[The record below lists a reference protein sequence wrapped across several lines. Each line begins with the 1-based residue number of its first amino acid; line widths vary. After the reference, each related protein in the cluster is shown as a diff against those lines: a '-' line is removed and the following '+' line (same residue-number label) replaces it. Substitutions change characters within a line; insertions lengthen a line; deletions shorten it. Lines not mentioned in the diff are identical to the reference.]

1 VLFSQIKKIIGQN
14 LVLTVALIVT
24 VLVYYKFFFYG
35 HISWDDPEMVFKN
48 KFVRTFDVKGL
59 FTNHFVGN
67 YIPITMF
74 THSVAWLLFENND
87 GGHHFINLMFHLIN
101 GVLVYQLSKR
111 LFKNDLIANLGA
123 IVFLLHP
130 MQVESVGWISELK
143 NVLSTTF
150 FLAGTLSYLNFT
162 ERSKKIDYILCFFYF
177 SLGCLSKS
185 SVVVFPIALICLDI
199 LMQKKISF
207 KFLINKIPFII
218 ISIVIGLINIK
229 TQTAD
234 QFINLSH
241 EFPFYQRFSFAGY
254 AILKYFILFILP
266 VNLSVIYPYPEINT
280 AVFAVGYSGLIIII
294 ALIILFIKQKKYQA
308 AAIILFVIT
317 NLILVLQFIPFGEVL
332 YADRYAYVPLIGFA
346 WLIGLILS
354 NLKLPV
360 SILSFVF
367 IALFSVFSFSRS
379 LDWKSAINLYEDI
392 NKKYPNQFLVLNSI
406 GVESMFLN
414 ENEKA
419 LDYLNR
425 AVSVAP
431 RNYKGFYN
439 RGLLY
444 LKNNQPEQAIKS
456 FNQTLEL
463 YNYSKAY
470 VGRANTYYML
480 GDFPKAINDANFVL
494 KTEENNTKAHFVL
507 GNCYNDLNRLE
518 DALNEYN
525 ICLKYNKDE
534 AEFYFKRGIVYGKK
548 QDFNAC
554 INEINICLQLNPNY
568 FEAYYWR
575 GVAKVNLKQ
584 NGCEDFKIAAQKNH
598 QPAIDA
604 FNKFCR

>member
-14 LVLTVALIVT
+14 MALTVALIVT

-67 YIPITMF
+67 YIPVTMF

-101 GVLVYQLSKR
+101 GVLVYQLTKR
-111 LFKNDLIANLGA
+111 LFKNDLITNIAT

-150 FLAGTLSYLNFT
+150 FLAGVLSYLNFT
-162 ERSKKIDYILCFFYF
+162 ERSKKSDYALCFFYF
-177 SLGCLSKS
+177 ILGCLSKS

-199 LMQKKISF
+199 LLQKKISF

-254 AILKYFILFILP
+254 ALLKYFILFILP

-332 YADRYAYVPLIGFA
+332 YADRYAYIPLIGFA

-470 VGRANTYYML
+470 VGRANAYYML
-480 GDFPKAINDANFVL
+480 GDFPKAIHDANFVL

>member
-1 VLFSQIKKIIGQN
+1 
-14 LVLTVALIVT
+14 
-24 VLVYYKFFFYG
+24 
-35 HISWDDPEMVFKN
+35 
-48 KFVRTFDVKGL
+48 
-59 FTNHFVGN
+59 
-67 YIPITMF
+67 
-74 THSVAWLLFENND
+74 
-87 GGHHFINLMFHLIN
+87 
-101 GVLVYQLSKR
+101 
-111 LFKNDLIANLGA
+111 
-123 IVFLLHP
+123 
-130 MQVESVGWISELK
+130 
-143 NVLSTTF
+143 
-150 FLAGTLSYLNFT
+150 
-162 ERSKKIDYILCFFYF
+162 
-177 SLGCLSKS
+177 
-185 SVVVFPIALICLDI
+185 VVFPIALICLDI

-280 AVFAVGYSGLIIII
+280 AVFAVGYSVLLIII

-332 YADRYAYVPLIGFA
+332 YADRYAYIPLIGFA

-379 LDWKSAINLYEDI
+379 QDWKSALNLYEDI

-439 RGLLY
+439 LGLLY

-494 KTEENNTKAHFVL
+494 KTEPNNIKAHFVL

>member
-1 VLFSQIKKIIGQN
+1 
-14 LVLTVALIVT
+14 
-24 VLVYYKFFFYG
+24 
-35 HISWDDPEMVFKN
+35 
-48 KFVRTFDVKGL
+48 
-59 FTNHFVGN
+59 
-67 YIPITMF
+67 
-74 THSVAWLLFENND
+74 
-87 GGHHFINLMFHLIN
+87 
-101 GVLVYQLSKR
+101 
-111 LFKNDLIANLGA
+111 
-123 IVFLLHP
+123 
-130 MQVESVGWISELK
+130 
-143 NVLSTTF
+143 
-150 FLAGTLSYLNFT
+150 
-162 ERSKKIDYILCFFYF
+162 
-177 SLGCLSKS
+177 
-185 SVVVFPIALICLDI
+185 
-199 LMQKKISF
+199 
-207 KFLINKIPFII
+207 
-218 ISIVIGLINIK
+218 
-229 TQTAD
+229 
-234 QFINLSH
+234 
-241 EFPFYQRFSFAGY
+241 
-254 AILKYFILFILP
+254 
-266 VNLSVIYPYPEINT
+266 
-280 AVFAVGYSGLIIII
+280 
-294 ALIILFIKQKKYQA
+294 LFIKQKKYQA

-332 YADRYAYVPLIGFA
+332 YADRYAYIPLIGFA

>member
-48 KFVRTFDVKGL
+48 KFVRSFDVKGL

-254 AILKYFILFILP
+254 ALLKYFILFILP

>member
-1 VLFSQIKKIIGQN
+1 M
-14 LVLTVALIVT
+14 VLTITLIVT
-24 VLVYYKFFFYG
+24 VLVYYKFLFYG

-74 THSVAWLLFENND
+74 THSVAWFLFENND

-101 GVLVYQLSKR
+101 GVLVYQLTKR
-111 LFKNDLIANLGA
+111 LFKNDLITNIAT

-150 FLAGTLSYLNFT
+150 FLAGVLSYLNFT
-162 ERSKKIDYILCFFYF
+162 ERSKKSDYALCFFYF
-177 SLGCLSKS
+177 ILGCLSKS

-207 KFLINKIPFII
+207 KFFINKIPFII

-332 YADRYAYVPLIGFA
+332 YADRYAYIPLIGFA

-470 VGRANTYYML
+470 VGRANAYYML
-480 GDFPKAINDANFVL
+480 GDFPKAIHDANFVL